1 MGWSWTIFEG
11 IPYWNVGIYL
21 AVWDY
26 ISSYSLPR
34 LRWGMFLGLFFF
46 CLAVCM
52 LGRQARLHCLLRQ
65 VLLLISGTKVK
76 SQLWVLTSFCI
87 WSGKCLLFFFFFFKQ
102 VQNVRAPQFNPKY
115 VARTSLRGCAVA
127 AHLRRAESN
136 LWITALYE
144 IKRIKFSV

>member
-11 IPYWNVGIYL
+11 ILYWNVGIYL

-87 WSGKCLLFFFFFFKQ
+87 WSGKCLLFFFFFFLNKSKMSELLSLTQ
-102 VQNVRAPQFNPKY
+102 NTWHARVCVAVLSPHICGVQKAIY
-115 VARTSLRGCAVA
+115 GSLLCM
-127 AHLRRAESN
+127 
-136 LWITALYE
+136 
-144 IKRIKFSV
+144 K